1 MTPEINTIIDAAL
14 RLPPEQQREVVRT
27 LSERLRTR
35 KRRTG
40 GDVTKFFG
48 TFHSSNPNGSDNE
61 KIDADLA
68 DSYLDT
74 HDSEN

>member
-1 MTPEINTIIDAAL
+1 MAPEIDIVIDAAL
-14 RLPPEQQREVVRT
+14 RLSPEQQRVVVRT
-27 LSERLRTR
+27 LSEKLSP
-35 KRRTG
+35 KRRAG

-48 TFHSSNPNGSDNE
+48 TFHSNDANGGDNA

-74 HDSEN
+74 HDSED

>member
-1 MTPEINTIIDAAL
+1 MAPEVDSVIDAAL
-14 RLPPEQQREVVRT
+14 RLSTEQQRVVVRT
-27 LSERLRTR
+27 LSEKLSS

-48 TFHSSNPNGSDNE
+48 TFHSNDPNGGDND

-68 DSYLDT
+68 ASYLDT
-74 HDSEN
+74 HDKED